1 MFASPFARTLRVC
14 LPLAAAALLA
24 VAGTSYGSV
33 YPNCNPDRGACTF
46 SFDSGPVAMSGP
58 IDPIDC
64 LGPEAGTVTGTAR
77 DTEGGNFSNV
87 ETNPFFHFHA
97 THTEDG
103 RMDFPY
109 GYVLYRLRDDFN
121 YDTDA
126 HTSTFTLS
134 DSVNAYGTVYGTN
147 DQPTGQV
154 VSLHG
159 VAHFTWIDTNG
170 NGDPDPVDNYKASV
184 DKFRVTCS

>member
-1 MFASPFARTLRVC
+1 MVATSLVRTLRVC

-24 VAGTSYGSV
+24 LAGTSYGSV
-33 YPNCNPDRGACTF
+33 YPNCPPDRGACTF
-46 SFDSGPVAMSGP
+46 SSDSGPLAMSRPTG
-58 IDPIDC
+58 PIDC

-77 DTEGGNFSNV
+77 DTEGGNFSTV

-109 GYVLYRLRDDFN
+109 GYVLYRLRDDFT
-121 YDTDA
+121 YDTVF

-134 DSVNAYGTVYGTN
+134 DTVNARGTVYGT
-147 DQPTGQV
+147 DGQPTGQV
-154 VSLHG
+154 VSVHG
-159 VAHFTWIDTNG
+159 LAHFTWIDTDG
-170 NGDPDPVDNYKASV
+170 NGDPTPGDDYKASV
-184 DKFRVTCS
+184 DRFRVTCS